1 MATVN
6 NETIVRHLFEQAMN
20 KRDTALLNVLIS
32 RDYPGF
38 QGLKGPQGFEKPILP
53 LIQAFPDIQWH
64 MEDLFGVDNKVVVR
78 WKWKGTHTAAF
89 NGRNPTNKLV
99 INEGMAIFELKD
111 SRIVD
116 AHLLTDR
123 LGFLQELN
131 VVPADLTQLYKNAN

>member
-20 KRDTALLNVLIS
+20 KRDTALLNVHIS
-32 RDYPGF
+32 QDYPGF
-38 QGLKGPQGFEKPILP
+38 KPILP

-64 MEDLFGVDNKVVVR
+64 IEDLFGIDNKVVAR

-111 SRIVD
+111 SKIVD

-131 VVPADLTQLYKNAN
+131 VVPVDLSQLYKNAN